1 MWLVATILDVAAKIE
16 MIFTY
21 ILQEKISNIQKQ
33 FIKVYRI
40 LEDKNLVKIMQEEA
54 MTTAKT
60 NNGRS

>member
-40 LEDKNLVKIMQEEA
+40 LEDKNLVKIM
-54 MTTAKT
+54 
-60 NNGRS
+60 